1 MKPIFIISTLIMLAS
16 CSSLEKSTI
25 LGAIIGGAAGG
36 YIGKSSS
43 SEGAREQSL
52 VFGSALG
59 AGLGSWI
66 GYSAFKGK
74 IKKDQENLLKQNP
87 FESRTPSL
95 TAPKVRRIWVPARI
109 EGEKYIDGHY
119 MYLLEKT
126 SGWSD

>member
-1 MKPIFIISTLIMLAS
+1 MKPVFIISTVIILAS

-43 SEGAREQSL
+43 SEDRREQSL
-52 VFGSALG
+52 VIGSAIG
-59 AGLGSWI
+59 AGVGSWI
-66 GYSAFKGK
+66 GHSAFNDK
-74 IKKDQENLLKQNP
+74 IKRNQESLLKQNP

-95 TAPKVRRIWVPARI
+95 TAPKVRRVWVPARI

-126 SGWSD
+126 SGWSE